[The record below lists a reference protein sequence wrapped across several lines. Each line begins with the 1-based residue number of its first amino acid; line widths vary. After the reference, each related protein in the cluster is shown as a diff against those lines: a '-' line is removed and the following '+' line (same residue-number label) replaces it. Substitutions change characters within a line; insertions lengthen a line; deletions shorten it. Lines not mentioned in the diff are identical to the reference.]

1 MMMARLLA
9 YFTDWLEGKQYIIIY
24 CKATLLPVK
33 ERVVN
38 VSVLPLL
45 AVALPAQDRE
55 LDGMRAIES
64 GLFALDVVEAAHERL
79 VICDGHALALLGGD
93 RPALFG
99 VAIQK
104 FNYHKGVE
112 LAVLNE
118 SQLVIDD
125 AEIHG
130 MTSSLRSWASSL

>member
-1 MMMARLLA
+1 MMMAQLLA

-55 LDGMRAIES
+55 LGGMRAIES
-64 GLFALDVVEAAHERL
+64 GLFALNVVEAAHERL
-79 VICDGHALALLGGD
+79 VVGDGHALALLGGD
-93 RPALFG
+93 RPALFS

-104 FNYHKGVE
+104 VYHHESVE
-112 LAVLNE
+112 LAVFYE

-125 AEIHG
+125 VEIDG
-130 MTSSLRSWASSL
+130 MPAALSARACPL